1 MSTIENKRFIQ
12 GIHAEL
18 AKGNGKP
25 FVDSL
30 AEDFSWIMKGRTAWS
45 RTYKGKQ
52 VVQEELLKP
61 LYAQFEG
68 RYLNTAERFIAE
80 DDFVV
85 VQCEGKVS
93 HPARQALRQ
102 PVLLHLPAGR
112 RQGGRAHG
120 VPRHRARR
128 RRRWRRRRVP
138 GSVFR
143 IGELATRTGR
153 SVHAIRWYEAQGL
166 VPGVARD
173 EGGRR
178 VYGELHVSWL
188 DLMERLRATGMSI
201 AEMREY
207 TALVMQGSRTLRQ
220 RRDMLA
226 AHRERVNATIAEWR
240 RALTLVDRKIDFYDA
255 WMQTGQRPPLIPAD
269 TPRAVRKK
277 ALPAPAIRK
286 R

>member
-1 MSTIENKRFIQ
+1 M
-12 GIHAEL
+12 
-18 AKGNGKP
+18 
-25 FVDSL
+25 
-30 AEDFSWIMKGRTAWS
+30 
-45 RTYKGKQ
+45 
-52 VVQEELLKP
+52 
-61 LYAQFEG
+61 
-68 RYLNTAERFIAE
+68 
-80 DDFVV
+80 
-85 VQCEGKVS
+85 
-93 HPARQALRQ
+93 
-102 PVLLHLPAGR
+102 
-112 RQGGRAHG
+112 
-120 VPRHRARR
+120 
-128 RRRWRRRRVP
+128 P
-138 GSVFR
+138 GSAFR
-143 IGELATRTGR
+143 IGELAARTGR

-188 DLMERLRATGMSI
+188 DLTGMSI

-240 RALTLVDRKIDFYDA
+240 RALTLVDKKIDFYDT

-269 TPRAVRKK
+269 TQRAVRKK